1 MKARNITAK
10 VQLPSA
16 FPAVTKLR
24 LRAPENAKI
33 KSVILDGKP
42 WTQFNPDEE
51 TITIPAGMSGTVHL
65 TAQY

>member
-1 MKARNITAK
+1 
-10 VQLPSA
+10 
-16 FPAVTKLR
+16 LR